1 MSPAVGVVVRS
12 SVQLLSLLLLGVGVV
27 VQLLSLLLLL
37 HPPLLCLC
45 QVEGA
50 PVEKQGGK
58 NPHLQ
63 M

>member
-37 HPPLLCLC
+37 HPPCLYLC

-50 PVEKQGGK
+50 PVEKQRGK

-63 M
+63 K